1 MRELRDELH
10 RIAGDAAGAA
20 QPLPPREVMRR
31 GARWRRQ
38 RTVRRAAAGLAVAC
52 VLVAAV
58 IFSVPA
64 VRQVILTRP
73 VSSGSHATP
82 SPAESSPHRQFPGPR
97 PVPTLRAPSRGPGP
111 QPRAT
116 RLPSPVPTRQPPGAS
131 LSPSPWPT
139 AGAPSPVPTRQ
150 PQGPPSASPTVG

>member
-10 RIAGDAAGAA
+10 RIAGEAAGAA

-73 VSSGSHATP
+73 VSSGSRGTPAASP
-82 SPAESSPHRQFPGPR
+82 SPPHRRSVLPY
-97 PVPTLRAPSRGPGP
+97 PVPSHSTRPGP
-111 QPRAT
+111 QPRYT
-116 RLPSPVPTRQPPGAS
+116 RPPSPVPTRLPANSTVSPKPW
-131 LSPSPWPT
+131 PSP
-139 AGAPSPVPTRQ
+139 GQPSPVPTGQLQRS
-150 PQGPPSASPTVG
+150 PSASPIAG